1 MSRLR
6 SALAGLTAASALALS
21 AAPATADPPSDPDCW
36 GRLVQHNNQ
45 FFNFGS
51 PSGNEQAAAGP
62 GLFFGPHTGETLQ
75 EEFRAVLCG

>member
-1 MSRLR
+1 
-6 SALAGLTAASALALS
+6 
-21 AAPATADPPSDPDCW
+21 
-36 GRLVQHNNQ
+36 LVQHNNQ

-62 GLFFGPHTGETLQ
+62 GLFFGSHTGETLQ